1 MCLTQTAYYRRAPLL
16 FLPSSSG
23 QTWEGSLSL
32 SRHHCR
38 EITFSRPGGQRTTT
52 KGVWALRLKHK
63 TCLNW
68 LIQSLVPES
77 VLDNQLLRLSMP
89 RSKDRN
95 FIRAGDSKKRHFLCR
110 SHECRSKKNEIEKW
124 KRLQKAHSAKSLKA
138 GNLFWKCK
146 RQRSLSPPFIIFPW
160 DDRWRDLS

>member
-110 SHECRSKKNEIEKW
+110 SHECRSKKKWNWEMEEIAESTQCKEFE
-124 KRLQKAHSAKSLKA
+124 SGEPVLKV
-138 GNLFWKCK
+138 
-146 RQRSLSPPFIIFPW
+146 
-160 DDRWRDLS
+160 